1 MLRLRVLG
9 TLQVDCDGPDPADEL
24 LAQPKATALL
34 AYLAV
39 ARPRGFHQRDR
50 LVGLFWP
57 ELDQE
62 RARAALRKL
71 LSRLRQVAGE
81 RVVATRGAE
90 AVALAPDECWCD
102 AVAFDEAVAQGRLG
116 DALELYHGELLPGF
130 YVPEADA
137 FERWLE
143 DERARLADAA
153 VVVAWSLVERHV
165 AQAQLTNASRLARQV
180 ARLAPT
186 DERVLRR
193 VLTMLSRLGDRA
205 GAMQLYARFAD
216 RLWRELAVRP
226 SPETQQ
232 LVAAIRDGPGLGA
245 RAPG

>member
-9 TLQVDCDGPDPADEL
+9 TLQVDGDGPADEL
-24 LAQPKATALL
+24 LAQPKAVALL
-34 AYLAV
+34 AYLAL

-71 LSRLRQVAGE
+71 LSRLRALVGDGVLVA
-81 RVVATRGAE
+81 RGAE
-90 AVALAPDECWCD
+90 AVAVDAAALWCD
-102 AVAFDEAVAQGRLG
+102 AVAFEQAVAEGRMG
-116 DALELYHGELLPGF
+116 DALDLHGGELLPGF
-130 YVPEADA
+130 YLPGADA

-143 DERARLADAA
+143 EERARSREAA
-153 VVVAWSLVERHV
+153 VDVAWALVERHV
-165 AQAQLTNASRLARQV
+165 ASAQLTNATRLARRV

-193 VLTMLSRLGDRA
+193 VLTMLARLGDHA
-205 GAMQLYARFAD
+205 GAVRVYADFAE
-216 RLWRELAVRP
+216 RLWRELEVRP
-226 SPETQQ
+226 SPETQA
-232 LVAAIRDGPGLGA
+232 LVARIREGDALPNA
-245 RAPG
+245 S